1 MIGADMRGLWGD
13 AIQWAAYTK
22 NRIRHRSLPQ
32 GKTPIEILLGK
43 PTVRDNL
50 RPFGQRV
57 MVHLYKEQRPQG
69 DKMAP
74 RAIGARVIGYINT
87 YNVYQTITETGKRL
101 LSKEP
106 RTSGLDHEEEEEV
119 TSQGYTWR
127 PTLEKAIEDCYALAE
142 GRKGPNMGLN

>member
-1 MIGADMRGLWGD
+1 
-13 AIQWAAYTK
+13 
-22 NRIRHRSLPQ
+22 
-32 GKTPIEILLGK
+32 
-43 PTVRDNL
+43 
-50 RPFGQRV
+50 
-57 MVHLYKEQRPQG
+57 
-69 DKMAP
+69 MAP